1 MIPREQARQKALDA
15 INEIIRKEG
24 GQSKGLMAVR
34 RGKCSWTNMEVK
46 QAIIADRNLLDE
58 NGNEIEGMNPVDDM
72 LNYLIYIEKRNHKN

>member
-1 MIPREQARQKALDA
+1 MVTREEARQRALDA

-34 RGKCSWTNMEVK
+34 RGKCTWTNMEVK

-58 NGNEIEGMNPVDDM
+58 NGEEIKGMNPVDDM
-72 LNYLIYIEKRNHKN
+72 LRYLQYAEDRKLN